1 MLGTGHKVSSGFC
14 PSWGEFCRLLSLQ
27 AKLQELRALEEVL
40 DDPEL
45 TGAKFRQ
52 WKERNQEL
60 YSEGLSTW
68 GGIRAQNSSPAP
80 TSDSRGQSPQPLST
94 ASDPEEPSQL
104 FPLTSENSLQLPDL

>member
-1 MLGTGHKVSSGFC
+1 MRRNRDPHLNERAHRV
-14 PSWGEFCRLLSLQ
+14 RALQ
-27 AKLQELRALEEVL
+27 STLKAKLQELRALEEVL

-68 GGIRAQNSSPAP
+68 GGIRSQNSSLAP
-80 TSDSRGQSPQPLST
+80 TSDSRGQSPQPLPT
-94 ASDPEEPSQL
+94 ASDPEEPSQI